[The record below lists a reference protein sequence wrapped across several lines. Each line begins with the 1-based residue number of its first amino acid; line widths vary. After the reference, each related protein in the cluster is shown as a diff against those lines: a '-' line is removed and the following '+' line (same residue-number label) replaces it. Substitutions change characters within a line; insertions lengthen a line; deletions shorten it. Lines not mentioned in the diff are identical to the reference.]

1 MSRGAGLVVALVL
14 VLAGCSADASGPI
27 ASTSTRPPLG
37 NPPDAGPAPDADG
50 LDATV
55 RDRVAASTVRIT
67 GIACGRSS
75 EGSGFAVA
83 EDIVVTNAHVLLGV
97 DAPVIERPGYDDLD
111 ATVVAFDAVNDLALL
126 KVDGAEFVPLELGEA
141 PDGTVGGVFGWEP
154 GPELEVTPFRV
165 DRPVTVRIEAVGS
178 DERISRPAYLI
189 AAEIESGDSG
199 AALVDGEG
207 LVVGVAYATSTRAT
221 TTAYAVRSEMVQEL
235 IGAGLDADLVVPDCV
250 TRRSAT
256 DDPAGS

>member
-1 MSRGAGLVVALVL
+1 MYPLQ
-14 VLAGCSADASGPI
+14 CS
-27 ASTSTRPPLG
+27 L
-37 NPPDAGPAPDADG
+37 
-50 LDATV
+50 
-55 RDRVAASTVRIT
+55 RVAVRLFLEAFQPMMLRPFQRLH
-67 GIACGRSS
+67 GH
-75 EGSGFAVA
+75 
-83 EDIVVTNAHVLLGV
+83 NAHVLLGV
-97 DAPVIERPGYDDLD
+97 DAPVIKRPGYDDLD

-207 LVVGVAYATSTRAT
+207 LVVGVQDVSLWKVHT
-221 TTAYAVRSEMVQEL
+221 
-235 IGAGLDADLVVPDCV
+235 
-250 TRRSAT
+250 
-256 DDPAGS
+256 